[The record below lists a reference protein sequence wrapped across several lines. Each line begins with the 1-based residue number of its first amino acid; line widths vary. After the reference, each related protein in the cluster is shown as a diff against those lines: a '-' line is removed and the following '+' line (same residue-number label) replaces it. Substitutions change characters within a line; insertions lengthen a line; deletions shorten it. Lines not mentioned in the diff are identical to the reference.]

1 MNDLTFERKLGNPAL
16 RHEADAATRRE
27 RAEILKRFLS
37 QSAQALL
44 GRGRVQQ
51 PEQFCT
57 TCG

>member
-1 MNDLTFERKLGNPAL
+1 MNQLTIERKLGDAKL
-16 RHEADAATRRE
+16 RREADAAARRE

-44 GRGRVQQ
+44 GRGRAGT
-51 PEQFCT
+51 PGGYCA